1 MIRWRGFEIHAIG
14 GGLNLSTIFTTLH
27 PKLFKPPNNMKTKSI
42 SVLVILLIV
51 LITGCAT
58 NENQKDEEMK
68 ARLAQFEEVT
78 LETDLS
84 WLSDSEREI
93 LGILI
98 DAAKLMDDIFW
109 MQAYGDKEELL
120 ESIDSEYARKYAM
133 IHYGPWDRLKNNEP
147 FIEGAGPKPSM
158 AQFYPED
165 MTVEEFEAW
174 DNPEKTGLYTLV
186 RRDDEGNLVNVPY
199 SEAYKEKHEKAAE
212 LMRKAAEMAEDEGL
226 KKYLKA
232 RAEALL
238 TDEYQP
244 SDFAWMEM
252 KESNI
257 DFVVGPIENYEDGL
271 FGYKA
276 AHESFVL
283 VKDPEWSAKLAKFNA
298 MLTDLQA
305 GLPVDEEYKSE
316 VPGTDADMNVY
327 YALYYAGDCNAG
339 SKTIAINLP
348 NDPEIHLAVG
358 SRKLQ
363 LKNAMEAKFNK
374 ILVPISNIL
383 IDESQRSHITFNAFF
398 ENTTFHEVSHGMGIK
413 NTISGKGPVREALK
427 EQYSALE
434 EAKADIMG
442 LYLVTQLYE
451 MGELSSGE
459 VMDNY
464 VTFFAG
470 IFRSSR
476 FGAASAHGKANMLN
490 MKYFADNGA
499 FVYQDNGTYK
509 VNFDEMKKAV
519 VSLVEKIL
527 TIQGDGDY
535 EAAKEWIEGDGVMTE
550 QLRANLDRVNEAGI
564 PVDIV
569 FRQGKEVLGLQ

>member
-1 MIRWRGFEIHAIG
+1 MKKQVIQFFII
-14 GGLNLSTIFTTLH
+14 LSV
-27 PKLFKPPNNMKTKSI
+27 
-42 SVLVILLIV
+42 VLL
-51 LITGCAT
+51 TGCAT
-58 NENQKDEEMK
+58 EENKYDEEMK
-68 ARLAQFEEVT
+68 AKLAQFEEIT
-78 LETDLS
+78 LSTDLN
-84 WLSDSEREI
+84 WLSDNEREI

-98 DAAKLMDDIFW
+98 DVADIMDGIYW
-109 MQAYGDKEELL
+109 TQAYGDKEELIK
-120 ESIDSEYARKYAM
+120 STGNEYAAKYAQ
-133 IHYGPWDRLKNNEP
+133 IHYGPWDRLDDNKP
-147 FIEGAGPKPSM
+147 FIEGVGTNPPM
-158 AQFYPED
+158 ARFYPED

-174 DNPEKTGLYTLV
+174 DNPDKTSQYTLV
-186 RRDDEGNLVNVPY
+186 RRDENGELITVPY
-199 SEAYKEKHEKAAE
+199 SEAYKEQHARAAQLMKKAAGITDNVE
-212 LMRKAAEMAEDEGL
+212 L
-226 KKYLKA
+226 KKYLEA
-232 RAEALL
+232 RASALL
-238 TDEYQP
+238 TNDYQP

-252 KESNI
+252 KQSNI
-257 DFVVGPIENYEDGL
+257 DFVVGPIENYEDAL

-283 VKDPEWSAKLAKFNA
+283 VKDPEWSARLARFNV
-298 MLTDLQA
+298 MLPDLQT
-305 GLPVDEEYKSE
+305 GLPVADEYKSE
-316 VPGTDADMNVY
+316 MPGTDADMNVY

-363 LKNAMEAKFNK
+363 LKNSMQAKFDK
-374 ILVPISNIL
+374 ILVPIGNML
-383 IDESQRSHITFNAFF
+383 IDESQREHITFDAFF
-398 ENTTFHEVSHGMGIK
+398 ENTTFHEVAHGLGVK
-413 NTISGKGPVREALK
+413 NTITGDGTVREALK

-442 LYLVTQLYE
+442 LYLVTKLYE

-459 VMDNY
+459 ILDNY

-476 FGAASAHGKANMLN
+476 FGAASSHGKANMLS

-499 FVYQDNGTYK
+499 FVYNDDGTYMVK
-509 VNFDEMKKAV
+509 FDIMKDAV

-535 EAAKEWIEGDGVMTE
+535 DTAKQWIESDGVMTD
-550 QLRANLDRVNEAGI
+550 QLRTDLNKVNEAGI

-569 FRQGKEVLGLQ
+569 FRQGKEVLGIK